1 MKILSYRLLSPDQAE
16 ALNTLNV
23 GFSIRD
29 TLHPSITLKVE
40 FQVMD
45 ICVRKCGSRVIN
57 EIGKY
62 KFLNQFI
69 RLLSPKY
76 QGIETSSEVKEKAI
90 QLLFS
95 WKQSM
100 RHVEK
105 LQQVYHMLKDQC
117 IIESDPILEVDVLQI
132 PRTPPR
138 LASFED
144 EEKSQLLDE
153 LLKSKNPEDL
163 QAANRLIKSMVR
175 LVGGNYKS
183 ILSNKSFP
191 G

>member
-1 MKILSYRLLSPDQAE
+1 
-16 ALNTLNV
+16 
-23 GFSIRD
+23 
-29 TLHPSITLKVE
+29 
-40 FQVMD
+40 MD
-45 ICVRKCGSRVIN
+45 ICVRKCGSRVVN

-76 QGIETSSEVKEKAI
+76 QGFETSLEVKEKAI
-90 QLLFS
+90 RILFS

-100 RHVEK
+100 KHVEK
-105 LQQVYHMLKDQC
+105 LQQVYNKLKDQD
-117 IIESDPILEVDVLQI
+117 IIEEDPILEVDVPQV
-132 PRTPPR
+132 PKTPPR

-175 LVGGNYKS
+175 SVS
-183 ILSNKSFP
+183 
-191 G
+191 